1 MIHQKAAGVQG
12 EQRGGGRVQG
22 EAEGEGGGRGGG
34 AEEEVGGRDG
44 GEGAAGADERR
55 QAQDEETGEFYPEI
69 RTYVVK
75 GFENA
80 LFLVQ

>member
-1 MIHQKAAGVQG
+1 M
-12 EQRGGGRVQG
+12 
-22 EAEGEGGGRGGG
+22 
-34 AEEEVGGRDG
+34 GGRDG

-80 LFLVQ
+80 LFLVQLAKKSVRIQYNPGSACPSVSRPIDVLTDLSYYAMV